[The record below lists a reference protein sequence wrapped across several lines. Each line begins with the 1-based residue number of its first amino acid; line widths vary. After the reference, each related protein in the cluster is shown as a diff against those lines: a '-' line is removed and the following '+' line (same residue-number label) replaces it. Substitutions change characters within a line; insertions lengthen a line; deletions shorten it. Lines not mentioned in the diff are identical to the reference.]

1 MKSTLNT
8 SSAPLNSGS
17 TEKNKMG
24 SIDFQNRKF
33 RLWHYTVLL
42 ASFGQIELKNLEIR
56 QYSGGFFVQFASKS
70 DCAIWA
76 LDLISASIIEYNYTD
91 LKNDF

>member
-1 MKSTLNT
+1 M
-8 SSAPLNSGS
+8 
-17 TEKNKMG
+17 
-24 SIDFQNRKF
+24 
-33 RLWHYTVLL
+33 L

-76 LDLISASIIEYNYTD
+76 LDLISASIIDNFGAGE
-91 LKNDF
+91 KRIAEIASVFK